1 MKKII
6 MFDLDGTLINSVGGI
21 ANSVNVTRQQYGF
34 APLPEDV
41 ITSFTGDGAKKLL
54 ERSFADVTLPC
65 SVEEAVKR
73 MVANYAADPLCN
85 TFLYPGVMTGLQA
98 LADAGFLLAVVSNK
112 PQEVG
117 EKILSGLNV
126 MPLLC
131 DNIGGGKFPLKPAP
145 DAFLYLLEKY
155 NITKENALIAGDN
168 HTDINSATAAGVS
181 SIFCEY
187 GFGVLDNAVP
197 TWSVK
202 DFSELVQIAI
212 KAVK

>member
-21 ANSVNVTRQQYGF
+21 ANSVNVTREQFGF

-41 ITSFTGDGAKKLL
+41 ITSYTGDGAKKLL

-65 SVEEAVKR
+65 PVEEAVKK

-85 TFLYPGVMTGLQA
+85 TFLYPGVMEGLQT
-98 LADAGFLLAVVSNK
+98 LSSAGFLLAVVSNK

-117 EKILSGLNV
+117 EKILTGLNV

-145 DAFLYLLEKY
+145 DAFLHLLEKY
-155 NITKENALIAGDN
+155 GITKENALIAGDN
-168 HTDINSATAAGVS
+168 HTDINSAAAAGVK

-197 TWSVK
+197 TYSVK
-202 DFSELVQIAI
+202 TFAELVRTATVCT
-212 KAVK
+212 K

>member
-65 SVEEAVKR
+65 SVDEAVKK

-85 TFLYPGVMTGLQA
+85 TYLYPGVMTGLQE
-98 LADAGFLLAVVSNK
+98 LANAGFLLAVVSNK

-117 EKILSGLNV
+117 EKILTGLGI

-155 NITKENALIAGDN
+155 GIAKENAIIAGDN
-168 HTDINSATAAGVS
+168 HTDINSATAAGVK

-187 GFGVLDNAVP
+187 GFGILDNAVP
-197 TWSVK
+197 TYSVK
-202 DFSELVQIAI
+202 TFAELVQTAIACI
-212 KAVK
+212 K

>member
-54 ERSFADVTLPC
+54 ERSCADVTLPC
-65 SVEEAVKR
+65 SIDEAVKVY
-73 MVANYAADPLCN
+73 VANYAADPLTN
-85 TFLYPGVMTGLQA
+85 TFLYPGVMEGLQT
-98 LADAGFLLAVVSNK
+98 LADNGFLLAVVSNK

-117 EKILSGLNV
+117 EKILTGLGV
-126 MPLLC
+126 MPLLS

-155 NITKENALIAGDN
+155 NIAKENALIAGDN
-168 HTDINSATAAGVS
+168 HTDINSAAAAGVS
-181 SIFCEY
+181 SIFCKY

-197 TWSVK
+197 TWSAN
-202 DFSELVQIAI
+202 DFAELVQIAI
-212 KAVK
+212 RVK

>member
-1 MKKII
+1 

-85 TFLYPGVMTGLQA
+85 TFLYPGVMEGLQA

>member
-1 MKKII
+1 

-21 ANSVNVTRQQYGF
+21 ANSVNVTRSQYGF

-41 ITSFTGDGAKKLL
+41 ITGFTGDGAKKLL
-54 ERSFADVTLPC
+54 ERSCADVTLPC
-65 SVEEAVKR
+65 AIEEAVAR
-73 MVANYAADPLCN
+73 MTANYAADPLHN
-85 TFLYPGVMTGLQA
+85 TFLYPGVFEGLQQ
-98 LADAGFLLAVVSNK
+98 LAQNGFLLAVVSNK

-117 EKILSGLNV
+117 EKILTGLNV

-145 DAFLYLLEKY
+145 DAFLYLIEKY
-155 NITKENALIAGDN
+155 GIAKENALIAGDN
-168 HTDINSATAAGVS
+168 HTDINSATAAGIK

-197 TWSVK
+197 TYSVK
-202 DFSELVQIAI
+202 TFAELVSVACR
-212 KAVK
+212 